1 MFRLNFFVWV
11 GLCLFVIFC
20 VWFVLVVDDD
30 GEMMVVIVFFVEQ
43 NFKDVFVSISVIIQE
58 DLQ

>member
-1 MFRLNFFVWV
+1 MFRLNPFVWV